1 MVFGLLV
8 DNVIEPSE
16 LDLAQLRH
24 EMRQLYK
31 HIGYNAS
38 LQVFYE
44 MLKGAEVFAEVI
56 LEERRKERG
65 TML

>member
-1 MVFGLLV
+1 M
-8 DNVIEPSE
+8 IEPSE

-24 EMRQLYK
+24 EMRQLYGWV
-31 HIGYNAS
+31 GYDGA
-38 LQVFYE
+38 LQIFYE

-65 TML
+65 TT

>member
-1 MVFGLLV
+1 M
-8 DNVIEPSE
+8 IEPSE

-24 EMRQLYK
+24 EMRQLYT
-31 HIGYNAS
+31 HVGYDGA

-56 LEERRKERG
+56 LEERKRERG
-65 TML
+65 QK